1 MAESFRTRSMRWRF
15 NWFPS
20 YRGSGARITYID
32 ATLREVRL
40 RLPLNRRT
48 RNLNGTIYGGSIY
61 SAVDPI
67 HAVMLVQLLGPSDY
81 VAWTK
86 EAVIRFKRQAR
97 TDLTARFVLERDE
110 VEAVREEVTREGK
123 VERRYPVELYDA
135 DGQVCAA
142 CEILVHIHSRQ
153 SRAAVAA
160 GPSVPTALPTVPA
173 SSMS

>member
-1 MAESFRTRSMRWRF
+1 MPESLQTRLLRWKF
-15 NWFPS
+15 NWFPP

-67 HAVMLVQLLGPSDY
+67 HAVMLVHLLGPANH

-86 EAVIRFKRQAR
+86 EAHIRFRRQGR
-97 TDLTARFVLERDE
+97 TALTARFVLEEAE
-110 VEAVREEVTREGK
+110 VEKIRAEVRRAGK
-123 VERRYPVELYDA
+123 MERTYPVELFDEE
-135 DGQVCAA
+135 GHLCAT
-142 CEILVHIHSRQ
+142 CDILVHIHTREPR
-153 SRAAVAA
+153 RAAAVLPLAQTAA
-160 GPSVPTALPTVPA
+160 
-173 SSMS
+173 